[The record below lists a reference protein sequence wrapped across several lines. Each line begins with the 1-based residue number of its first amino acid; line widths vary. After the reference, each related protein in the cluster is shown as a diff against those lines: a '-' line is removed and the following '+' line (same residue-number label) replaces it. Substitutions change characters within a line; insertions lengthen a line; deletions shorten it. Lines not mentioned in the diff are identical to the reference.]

1 MWHVMKMLNSLWWV
15 QNVCVFVCDINFQ
28 WNQNAVVKYPFA
40 VFNYRL
46 HIIATL
52 NAKYI
57 SQQTVKGNLFFYVG
71 AIDMKYF
78 NDGMEMGAAAA
89 KKTRKIQKSKATKQ
103 INISML
109 FHM

>member
-1 MWHVMKMLNSLWWV
+1 MSAKC
-15 QNVCVFVCDINFQ
+15 VCVFVCNIKFQ

-40 VFNYRL
+40 VFNYGL

-71 AIDMKYF
+71 VIDMKYF

-89 KKTRKIQKSKATKQ
+89 AKKTRKIQKCKATKQ

-109 FHM
+109 FQM